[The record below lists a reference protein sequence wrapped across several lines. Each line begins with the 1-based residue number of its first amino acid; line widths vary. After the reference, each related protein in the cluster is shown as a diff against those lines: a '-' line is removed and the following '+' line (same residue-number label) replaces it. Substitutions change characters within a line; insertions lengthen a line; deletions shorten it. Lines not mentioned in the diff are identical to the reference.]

1 MEEEEDLGEPAAKR
15 EKLDN
20 EAEKNS
26 PLAATASPADKDS
39 EQTPSSDKNQD
50 NSATS
55 TEGQQYLNLNI
66 SLFRL
71 FAYLSCSYQKVHR
84 KSNTT

>member
-1 MEEEEDLGEPAAKR
+1 MEEEEEDLGEPAAKR

-26 PLAATASPADKDS
+26 PVAATASPADKDS

-55 TEGQQYLNLNI
+55 TEGQHYLNLHFLI
-66 SLFRL
+66 
-71 FAYLSCSYQKVHR
+71 Y
-84 KSNTT
+84 